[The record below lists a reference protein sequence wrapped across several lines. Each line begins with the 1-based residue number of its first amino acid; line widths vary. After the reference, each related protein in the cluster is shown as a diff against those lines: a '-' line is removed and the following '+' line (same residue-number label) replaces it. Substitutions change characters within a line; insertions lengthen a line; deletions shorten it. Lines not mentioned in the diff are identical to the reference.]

1 MGGEEDVDEDEEED
15 DADQVADEDIATN
28 IVDKRD
34 AAIQKLLSKEDLG
47 II

>member
-1 MGGEEDVDEDEEED
+1 MG
-15 DADQVADEDIATN
+15 DADEVADEDDMDTN

-34 AAIQKLLSKEDLG
+34 AAISQMLSKEDLG